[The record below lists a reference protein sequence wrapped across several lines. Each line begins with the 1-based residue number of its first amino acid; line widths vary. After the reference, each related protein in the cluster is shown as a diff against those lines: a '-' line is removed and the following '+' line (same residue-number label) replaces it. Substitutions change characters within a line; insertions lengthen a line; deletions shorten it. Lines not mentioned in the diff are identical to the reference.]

1 MNIPNQITK
10 KRTPKSSRVGKIQ
23 NRCIM
28 KKITFLVASI
38 LLFGSSVASATE
50 KIDFSVQRKSLV
62 DFRNDDPIVFLERGI
77 EFYVFPD
84 GQLDFNTRPT
94 STGDMYY
101 RTKGKNDVN
110 KTYGAPGNSRKGNYG
125 VRVEHDN
132 LGRVRQVGNVF
143 INYDANDRVKRIGSV
158 YMTYNR
164 YALER
169 VGGLEIIYNRRG
181 QIVDIVGS
189 VKGGSRYAYNQNN
202 NSGNDYGYEKPQ
214 ERDDDD
220 HYYYRTNGTKAKIED
235 TKLTGP
241 VVVINNKK
249 QGY

>member
-1 MNIPNQITK
+1 
-10 KRTPKSSRVGKIQ
+10 
-23 NRCIM
+23 M

-38 LLFGSSVASATE
+38 FIFGSSVASATE

-62 DFRNDDPIVFLERGI
+62 DFRNDDPIVFTERGI

-94 STGDMYY
+94 TSGDMYY
-101 RTKGKNDVN
+101 RSKGKNGVN
-110 KTYGAPGNSRKGNYG
+110 KTYGAPGNNRKGNYG

-132 LGRVRQVGNVF
+132 LGRIRQVGNVF

-189 VKGGSRYAYNQNN
+189 VKGGGRYAYNQD
-202 NSGNDYGYEKPQ
+202 NDYGYDHNTNDDDDNDD
-214 ERDDDD
+214 DDDD
-220 HYYYRTNGTKAKIED
+220 HNYYRTNGTKAKIED
-235 TKLTGP
+235 TRVSGNAAIRIDRK
-241 VVVINNKK
+241 
-249 QGY
+249 